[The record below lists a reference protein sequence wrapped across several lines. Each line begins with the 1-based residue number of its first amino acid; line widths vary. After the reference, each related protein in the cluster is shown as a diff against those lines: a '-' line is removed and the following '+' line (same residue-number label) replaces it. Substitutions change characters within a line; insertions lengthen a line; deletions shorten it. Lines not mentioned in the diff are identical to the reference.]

1 MSRLHLEILKFSVYV
16 FIPIGAVVYFQ
27 DPKVF
32 RRIIEQRNY
41 IRYPPEDERRPED
54 LMTEEEGFGGI
65 SNSPHYN
72 DYNTTSTS
80 STSTTKSTSTTTTP
94 LLPRRYGLF
103 GPRDDPIALAEKR
116 KNK

>member
-1 MSRLHLEILKFSVYV
+1 MSRLHLEIMKFSVYV

-80 STSTTKSTSTTTTP
+80 STSTTKSTKSTTP
-94 LLPRRYGLF
+94 LLPRRF
-103 GPRDDPIALAEKR
+103 
-116 KNK
+116 